1 MTRRTLRLTEP
12 KFFGG
17 GGPGAQPAQQIQS
30 LPVPT
35 PAPPVTGSA
44 AEVVQAQQD
53 LAQQN
58 LMKKSIK
65 KTIFAGDTAFQPGQ
79 AGSPGNAMQGASPSA
94 GYKKTFG

>member
-1 MTRRTLRLTEP
+1 M
-12 KFFGG
+12 GG
-17 GGPGAQPAQQIQS
+17 GGSAPAQQIQS

-35 PAPPVTGSA
+35 PAPPVTGSS

-79 AGSPGNAMQGASPSA
+79 GGSPGNMGPNSGS
-94 GYKKTFG
+94 GFKKTLG